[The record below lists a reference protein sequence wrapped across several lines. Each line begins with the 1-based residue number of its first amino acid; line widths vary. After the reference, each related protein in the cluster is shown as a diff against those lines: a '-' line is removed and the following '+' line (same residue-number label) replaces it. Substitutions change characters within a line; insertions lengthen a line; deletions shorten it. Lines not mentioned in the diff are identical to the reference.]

1 MSGRGRAV
9 GALGWGGGGWVAV
22 FGSGLLCLRLLVA
35 VVLLGQGLGG

>member
-9 GALGWGGGGWVAV
+9 GALGWGG

-35 VVLLGQGLGG
+35 VVLRWVKVWG